1 LRVGEW
7 AKRGVGEFIFAP
19 IRRFAPLADS
29 FSTFTKENIMPAKLL
44 TGKEVAQKLD
54 LDIQKEVQELKAKG
68 VNPALRIMVVGDAP
82 DSVTYA
88 NSAKKMAEKNGIA
101 CEIEQLAGTMS
112 QDEFVGILK
121 DRNAD
126 RGIHGIIVMR
136 PFPKQI
142 REDVVK
148 YILSP
153 EKDVDCFNPVNA
165 GKIMAGDMTGFPPAT
180 PQAVMEIL
188 RFYQVPMSGREAVV
202 VGRSMVVGKPMSMLL
217 LGENATVTV
226 CHSKTQ
232 DLPGVCR
239 RADILVAAI
248 GKAKMITKDYIK
260 NGATVMDVGINVVGD
275 KLFGDVDTEPAKE
288 VAGAITPVPGGVG
301 TVTTRVLLKH
311 VVKAARLQNP

>member
-1 LRVGEW
+1 
-7 AKRGVGEFIFAP
+7 
-19 IRRFAPLADS
+19 
-29 FSTFTKENIMPAKLL
+29 MPAKLL
-44 TGKEVAQKLD
+44 TGKEVAQKMD
-54 LDIQKEVQELKAKG
+54 LDIQKDVQELKARG
-68 VNPALRIMVVGDAP
+68 VNPALRIMIVGEAE
-82 DSVTYA
+82 DSVFYA

-101 CEIEQLAGTMS
+101 CEIEQLSGAMS
-112 QDEFVGILK
+112 QDEFVNILK
-121 DRNAD
+121 QRNAD
-126 RGIHGIIVMR
+126 KTIHGIIVMR

-165 GKIMAGDMTGFPPAT
+165 GKIMAGDLTGFPPAT

-188 RFYQVPMSGREAVV
+188 RFYQIPMSGKEAVV

-248 GKAKMITKDYIK
+248 GKAKMLTRDYIK
-260 NGATVMDVGINVVGD
+260 PGAAVMDVGINPEGD
-275 KLFGDVDTEPAKE
+275 KFVGDVDTEPAKD

-311 VVKAARLQNP
+311 VVKAAKLQNP

>member
-1 LRVGEW
+1 M
-7 AKRGVGEFIFAP
+7 
-19 IRRFAPLADS
+19 
-29 FSTFTKENIMPAKLL
+29 TMPAKLL
-44 TGKEVAQKLD
+44 TGKEVAQKMD
-54 LDIQKEVQELKAKG
+54 LDIQKEVQELKARG
-68 VNPALRIMVVGDAP
+68 VNPALRIMIVGEAA

-121 DRNAD
+121 NRNAD
-126 RGIHGIIVMR
+126 RSIHGIIVMR

-188 RFYQVPMSGREAVV
+188 RFYQVPMSGKEAVI

-275 KLFGDVDTEPAKE
+275 KLSGDVDTDPAKD

-311 VVKAARLQNP
+311 VVKAAKLQNQ

>member
-1 LRVGEW
+1 
-7 AKRGVGEFIFAP
+7 
-19 IRRFAPLADS
+19 
-29 FSTFTKENIMPAKLL
+29 MPAKLL
-44 TGKEVAQKLD
+44 TGKEVAQKMD
-54 LDIQKEVQELKAKG
+54 QDIQKDVQELKAKG
-68 VNPALRIMVVGDAP
+68 VNPALRIMIVGEAG
-82 DSVTYA
+82 DSVFYA
-88 NSAKKMAEKNGIA
+88 NSAKKMAEKNGIV
-101 CEIEQLAGTMS
+101 CEIEQLPAATS
-112 QDEFVGILK
+112 QEGFVSTLK
-121 DRNAD
+121 QRNAD
-126 RGIHGIIVMR
+126 KSIHGIIVMR

-142 REDVVK
+142 SEDVVK
-148 YILSP
+148 HILAP

-188 RFYQVPMSGREAVV
+188 RFYQVPMSGKEAVV
-202 VGRSMVVGKPMSMLL
+202 IGRSMVVGKPMAMLL

-226 CHSKTQ
+226 CHSRTR

-239 RADILVAAI
+239 RADVLVAAI

-260 NGATVMDVGINVVGD
+260 PGAAVLDVGINPEGD
-275 KLFGDVDTEPAKE
+275 KFVGDVDTEPAKE

>member
-1 LRVGEW
+1 
-7 AKRGVGEFIFAP
+7 
-19 IRRFAPLADS
+19 
-29 FSTFTKENIMPAKLL
+29 MPAKLL
-44 TGKEVAQKLD
+44 TGKEVAQKMD
-54 LDIQKEVQELKAKG
+54 LDIQKDVQELKAKG
-68 VNPALRIMVVGDAP
+68 VNPALRIMIVGGAE
-82 DSVTYA
+82 DSVFYA

-101 CEIEQLAGTMS
+101 CEIEQFAGTMS
-112 QDEFVGILK
+112 QDEFVKILK

-126 RGIHGIIVMR
+126 KKIHGIIVMR

-142 REDVVK
+142 SENVVK
-148 YILSP
+148 YILAP
-153 EKDVDCFNPVNA
+153 EKDIDCFNPVNA

-188 RFYQVPMSGREAVV
+188 RFYQVPMSGKEAVV
-202 VGRSMVVGKPMSMLL
+202 IGRSMVVGKPLSMLL

-226 CHSKTQ
+226 CHSRTQ

-260 NGATVMDVGINVVGD
+260 PGATVVDVGINPEGD
-275 KLFGDVDTEPAKE
+275 KFVGDVDTDPAKD

-311 VVKAARLQNP
+311 VVKAAKLQNP

>member
-1 LRVGEW
+1 M
-7 AKRGVGEFIFAP
+7 
-19 IRRFAPLADS
+19 
-29 FSTFTKENIMPAKLL
+29 TAKLL
-44 TGKEVAQKLD
+44 TGKEVAQKMD
-54 LDIQKEVQELKAKG
+54 QDIQTEVLALKAKG
-68 VNPALRIMVVGDAP
+68 VNPALRIMIVGDAQ
-82 DSVTYA
+82 DSIFYA

-101 CEIEQLAGTMS
+101 CEIEQAPAATS
-112 QDEFVGILK
+112 QNDFVNTLRQ
-121 DRNAD
+121 RNAD
-126 RGIHGIIVMR
+126 KNIHGIIVMR

-142 REDVVK
+142 SEDVVK
-148 YILSP
+148 HILAP

-165 GKIMAGDMTGFPPAT
+165 GKIMAGDTTGFPPAT

-188 RFYQVPMSGREAVV
+188 RFYQVPMSGKEAVV
-202 VGRSMVVGKPMSMLL
+202 IGRSMVVGKPMAMLL

-226 CHSKTQ
+226 CHSRTQ

-260 NGATVMDVGINVVGD
+260 QGATVMDVGINPEGD
-275 KLFGDVDTEPAKE
+275 KFVGDVDTEPAKD

-311 VVKAARLQNP
+311 VVKAAKLQYP

>member
-1 LRVGEW
+1 MLNN
-7 AKRGVGEFIFAP
+7 F
-19 IRRFAPLADS
+19 L
-29 FSTFTKENIMPAKLL
+29 KEYIMPAKLL
-44 TGKEVAQKLD
+44 TGKEVAQKMD
-54 LDIQKEVQELKAKG
+54 QDIQKEVQELKAKG
-68 VNPALRIMVVGDAP
+68 VNPALRIMIVGEAE
-82 DSVTYA
+82 DSVYYA

-112 QDEFVGILK
+112 QDEFVNILNQ
-121 DRNAD
+121 RNAD
-126 RGIHGIIVMR
+126 KTIHGIIVMR

-165 GKIMAGDMTGFPPAT
+165 GKIMAGDLTGFPPAT

-188 RFYQVPMSGREAVV
+188 RFYQVPMIGKEAVV
-202 VGRSMVVGKPMSMLL
+202 IGRSMVVGKPMSMLL

-248 GKAKMITKDYIK
+248 GKAKMITRDYIK
-260 NGATVMDVGINVVGD
+260 AGATVMDVGINPEGD
-275 KLFGDVDTEPAKE
+275 KFVGDVDTEQVKD

-311 VVKAARLQNP
+311 VVKAAKLQNP

>member
-1 LRVGEW
+1 M
-7 AKRGVGEFIFAP
+7 
-19 IRRFAPLADS
+19 S
-29 FSTFTKENIMPAKLL
+29 AKLL
-44 TGKEVAQKLD
+44 MGKEVALKMD
-54 LDIQKEVQELKAKG
+54 LDIQKDVSELKAKG
-68 VNPALRIMVVGDAP
+68 VNPALRVMIVGDAE
-82 DSVTYA
+82 DSIFYA
-88 NSAKKMAEKNGIA
+88 NSAKKMAEKNGLV
-101 CEIEQLAGTMS
+101 CEIERLPDATS
-112 QDEFVGILK
+112 QDDFVRILK

-126 RGIHGIIVMR
+126 KNIHGIIVMR

-142 REDVVK
+142 SEDVVK
-148 YILSP
+148 HILAP

-188 RFYQVPMSGREAVV
+188 RFYQIPMNGKEAVV
-202 VGRSMVVGKPMSMLL
+202 IGRSMVVGKPLSMLL

-248 GKAKMITKDYIK
+248 GKAKMITRDYIK
-260 NGATVMDVGINVVGD
+260 PGATVMDVGINPEGD
-275 KLFGDVDTEPAKE
+275 KFVGDVDTEQAKE
-288 VAGAITPVPGGVG
+288 IAGAITPVPGGVG

-311 VVKAARLQNP
+311 VVKAAKLQNP

>member
-1 LRVGEW
+1 
-7 AKRGVGEFIFAP
+7 
-19 IRRFAPLADS
+19 
-29 FSTFTKENIMPAKLL
+29 MPAKLL
-44 TGKEVAQKLD
+44 TGKEVAQKMD
-54 LDIQKEVQELKAKG
+54 QDIQKDVQDLKAKG
-68 VNPALRIMVVGDAP
+68 VNPALKIMIVGDAA
-82 DSVTYA
+82 DSLAYA

-101 CEIEQLAGTMS
+101 CGIEQLPGSTT
-112 QDEFVGILK
+112 QDEFVKTLK

-126 RGIHGIIVMR
+126 RSIHGIIVMR

-165 GKIMAGDMTGFPPAT
+165 GKIMAGDLTGFPPAT

-188 RFYQVPMSGREAVV
+188 RFYQVPMSGKEAVV
-202 VGRSMVVGKPMSMLL
+202 IGRSMVVGKPMSMLL

-226 CHSKTQ
+226 CHSKTH

-248 GKAKMITKDYIK
+248 GKARMITKDYIK
-260 NGATVMDVGINVVGD
+260 NGAAVLDVGINVEGD

-311 VVKAARLQNP
+311 VVKAAKLQNP

>member
-1 LRVGEW
+1 
-7 AKRGVGEFIFAP
+7 
-19 IRRFAPLADS
+19 
-29 FSTFTKENIMPAKLL
+29 MPAKLL
-44 TGKEVAQKLD
+44 TGKDVAQKLD
-54 LDIQKEVQELKAKG
+54 QDIQKDVQELKTKG
-68 VNPALRIMVVGDAP
+68 VNPALRIMIVGDAA

-101 CEIEQLAGTMS
+101 CVIEQLPAATT
-112 QDEFVGILK
+112 QDEFLKILG

-126 RGIHGIIVMR
+126 RSIHGIIVMR

-148 YILSP
+148 HILAP

-188 RFYQVPMSGREAVV
+188 RFYQIPMSGKEAVV
-202 VGRSMVVGKPMSMLL
+202 IGRSMVVGKPMSMLL

-226 CHSKTQ
+226 CHSKTH

-248 GKAKMITKDYIK
+248 GKAKMISKEYIK
-260 NGATVMDVGINVVGD
+260 NGATVMDVGINVEGD

-311 VVKAARLQNP
+311 VVKAAKLQNP

>member
-1 LRVGEW
+1 M
-7 AKRGVGEFIFAP
+7 
-19 IRRFAPLADS
+19 S
-29 FSTFTKENIMPAKLL
+29 AKLL
-44 TGKEVAQKLD
+44 TGKEVAQKMD
-54 LDIQKEVQELKAKG
+54 QDIQKEVQELKAKG
-68 VNPALRIMVVGDAP
+68 VNPALRIMIVGEAE
-82 DSVTYA
+82 DSVYYA
-88 NSAKKMAEKNGIA
+88 NSAKKMAEKNGII

-112 QDEFVGILK
+112 QDEFVNILK
-121 DRNAD
+121 QRNAD
-126 RGIHGIIVMR
+126 RTIHGIIVMR

-165 GKIMAGDMTGFPPAT
+165 GKIMAGDLTGFPPAT

-188 RFYQVPMSGREAVV
+188 RFYQVPMSGKEAVV
-202 VGRSMVVGKPMSMLL
+202 IGRSMVVGKPMSMLL

-248 GKAKMITKDYIK
+248 GKAKMITRDYIK
-260 NGATVMDVGINVVGD
+260 AGATVMDVGINPEGD
-275 KLFGDVDTEPAKE
+275 KFVGDVDTEPAKD

-311 VVKAARLQNP
+311 VVKAAKLQNP

>member
-1 LRVGEW
+1 MD
-7 AKRGVGEFIFAP
+7 RGPVS
-19 IRRFAPLADS
+19 L
-29 FSTFTKENIMPAKLL
+29 KENTYMAAKLL
-44 TGKEVAQKLD
+44 TGKEVAQKMD
-54 LDIQKEVQELKAKG
+54 QDIQRDVLELKAKG
-68 VNPALRIMVVGDAP
+68 VNPALRIMIVGDAP
-82 DSVTYA
+82 DSLAYA
-88 NSAKKMAEKNGIA
+88 NSAKKMAEKNGII
-101 CEIEQLAGTMS
+101 CEIEQLPGATS
-112 QDEFVGILK
+112 QDEFVHTLK
-121 DRNAD
+121 QRNAD
-126 RGIHGIIVMR
+126 KNIHGIIVMR

-188 RFYQVPMSGREAVV
+188 RFYQVPMSGKEAVV
-202 VGRSMVVGKPMSMLL
+202 LGRSMVVGKPMSMLL

-248 GKAKMITKDYIK
+248 GKARMITKDFIK
-260 NGATVMDVGINVVGD
+260 QGATVMDVGINVEGD

-311 VVKAARLQNP
+311 VVKGAKLQHP

>member
-1 LRVGEW
+1 
-7 AKRGVGEFIFAP
+7 
-19 IRRFAPLADS
+19 
-29 FSTFTKENIMPAKLL
+29 MPAKLL

-54 LDIQKEVQELKAKG
+54 QDIQKDVQELKAKN
-68 VNPALRIMVVGDAP
+68 VNPALRIMIVGGAE
-82 DSVTYA
+82 DSVFYA

-101 CEIEQLAGTMS
+101 CEIEQLPAATT
-112 QDEFVGILK
+112 QDEFVNILK
-121 DRNAD
+121 QRNAD
-126 RGIHGIIVMR
+126 KNIHGIIVMR

-142 REDVVK
+142 SEDVVK
-148 YILSP
+148 HILAP

-188 RFYQVPMSGREAVV
+188 RFYQVPMSGKEAVV
-202 VGRSMVVGKPMSMLL
+202 IGRSMVVGKPMSMLL

-226 CHSKTQ
+226 CHSKTR
-232 DLPGVCR
+232 DLPAVCR
-239 RADILVAAI
+239 RADVLVAAI

-260 NGATVMDVGINVVGD
+260 PGAAVMDVGINPEGD
-275 KLFGDVDTEPAKE
+275 KFVGDVDTEPAKE

-311 VVKAARLQNP
+311 VVKAARLQNA